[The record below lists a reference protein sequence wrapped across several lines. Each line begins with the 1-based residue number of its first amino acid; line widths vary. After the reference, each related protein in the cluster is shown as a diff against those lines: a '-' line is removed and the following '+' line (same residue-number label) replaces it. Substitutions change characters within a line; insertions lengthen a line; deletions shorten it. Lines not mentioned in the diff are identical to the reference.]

1 MTSDRILQLS
11 AAVEAMPEGPSRKR
25 FSALLAELSD
35 AEGVPVPVPVPAA
48 AADQDAGP
56 SGADA
61 GGHDAELA
69 GDHEVDPEADA
80 RAPEPSPLDGLLGD
94 VVPQPSAAQPA
105 EQLVEEPKKRRWRRS
120 S

>member
-48 AADQDAGP
+48 ADQDAGP

-69 GDHEVDPEADA
+69 GDHEVDPEAGA
-80 RAPEPSPLDGLLGD
+80 PAPEPSPLDGLLGD
-94 VVPQPSAAQPA
+94 VVPLPSAAQQA
-105 EQLVEEPKKRRWRRS
+105 EQPVEEPKKRRWRRS